1 MNSTHALFLIRVTL
15 VIGFNEPCRSDQ
27 FLQAHRSHRRS
38 QVYFLPGL
46 YYIIYF
52 IPENDTIIM
61 ITGRQW
67 RNITYKLSLIIS
79 ATKITLKSGE
89 ACSVL
94 PSRPRSRSLL
104 LLCTYPERSWGGDGE
119 WSSDPSPWAAWN
131 LSIESMI
138 IENEQLGP
146 SHTRA
151 RGSFTTSSNMVFL
164 SLKSLVL
171 SLVNLL
177 KLWNS
182 KH

>member
-104 LLCTYPERSWGGDGE
+104 LLCTYPERSWGGGGWGMKFGPITVGCMKSEHRIYDHRE
-119 WSSDPSPWAAWN
+119 RAVRPKPH
-131 LSIESMI
+131 ESQRKFHNFLQHGI
-138 IENEQLGP
+138 FVFEK
-146 SHTRA
+146 SC
-151 RGSFTTSSNMVFL
+151 SFPC
-164 SLKSLVL
+164 
-171 SLVNLL
+171 
-177 KLWNS
+177 
-182 KH
+182 